1 MKQSSSEEK
10 AISEI
15 SKSQERERERER
27 ANLVRC
33 YRELRKDGC
42 LARKKMGERENV
54 KAMNELGLFERW
66 INSSLGTRVDCL
78 NFGESEIGRALFR
91 NRRVS

>member
-1 MKQSSSEEK
+1 
-10 AISEI
+10 
-15 SKSQERERERER
+15 
-27 ANLVRC
+27 
-33 YRELRKDGC
+33 
-42 LARKKMGERENV
+42 MGERENV